1 MYENNIIRVLVAIT
15 DHTSTQM
22 EMREGRG
29 KGEGRMRE
37 KLAGLFIRIYHFL
50 ENQAW
55 EDEVSG
61 GFIFKLIN

>member
-22 EMREGRG
+22 EMREGRV
-29 KGEGRMRE
+29 RE